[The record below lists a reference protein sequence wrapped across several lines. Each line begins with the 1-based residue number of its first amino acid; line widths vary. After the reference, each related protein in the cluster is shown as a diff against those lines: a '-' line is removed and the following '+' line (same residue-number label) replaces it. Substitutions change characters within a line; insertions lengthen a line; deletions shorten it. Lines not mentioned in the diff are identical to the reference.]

1 MKSYLILLICSFIS
15 FSSFSMENFESY
27 NTDKDLKK
35 KIIQKLIYKLG
46 GGKLTEEMSEIMAE
60 KPMSVYYLKKSN
72 DDAEKLSRSICQ
84 VNERRT
90 NDEVDAVRHFLGS
103 AMLSAYYGQYFA
115 RELLT
120 AHENR
125 GPQNREN
132 IMDLR
137 NNEIGVLFSTQLRT
151 ISIPW
156 RYGLEAKKIL
166 FSKLSWKVKALK
178 LINNGE
184 LNVIESKKSACM
196 NSNFY
201 PNM

>member
-1 MKSYLILLICSFIS
+1 
-15 FSSFSMENFESY
+15 MENFESY
-27 NTDKDLKK
+27 NADKDLKK

-103 AMLSAYYGQYFA
+103 AMLSAYYGQHFA

-125 GPQNREN
+125 GPQSREN

-137 NNEIGVLFSTQLRT
+137 NNEIGIQFSTLLRT

-178 LINNGE
+178 LINKGE